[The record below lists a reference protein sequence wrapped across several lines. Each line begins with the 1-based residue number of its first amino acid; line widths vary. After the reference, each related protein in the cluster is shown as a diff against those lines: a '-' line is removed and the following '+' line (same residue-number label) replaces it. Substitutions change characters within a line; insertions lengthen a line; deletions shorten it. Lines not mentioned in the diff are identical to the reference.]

1 MSELRVG
8 LIGGSGLGEA
18 LGAQGAGARRHEL
31 DTPFGRPSD
40 AIIETTWD
48 GVTVFLLS
56 RHGPGHLLNPSRV
69 PYRANV
75 YALKQLGCTH
85 VLATGAVGSLR
96 EEYKPTDLVIVD
108 QVIDK
113 THQRDATF
121 FENAAVHV
129 EFAEPFDPVLRRLVL
144 EAAKEA
150 AKEVGSD
157 GVGGDG
163 VNAGNVADASTPSL
177 GNPLTPSPSFTV
189 HDRGCYVA
197 MEGPAFSTR
206 AESLMHRLWGGDLIG
221 MTAMP
226 EAKLVREAEM
236 GYALIALVTDYDCW
250 RQPPAPKDA
259 QEKADPFVLLK
270 EILGNLKTASD
281 NAVRLV
287 RSTVAL
293 MAERREELTSSPALR
308 ALELGIWSDRS
319 RIPRQEVERLRT
331 LWGKY
336 FADANEPQPSD
347 DDGHPDASRIG
358 TETSHEATS

>member
-18 LGAQGAGARRHEL
+18 LGAQGDGATRHQL
-31 DTPFGRPSD
+31 DTPFGPPSD
-40 AIIETTWD
+40 AIVETTWN

-69 PYRANV
+69 PYRANIH
-75 YALKQLGCTH
+75 ALKQLGCTH

-113 THQRDATF
+113 THRRENTF
-121 FENAAVHV
+121 FDNAAVHV
-129 EFAEPFDPVLRRLVL
+129 EFAEPFDPVLRRIVL
-144 EAAKEA
+144 DAARQGQGARGEGQA
-150 AKEVGSD
+150 GGS
-157 GVGGDG
+157 G
-163 VNAGNVADASTPSL
+163 SSL
-177 GNPLTPSPSFTV
+177 APDPSPLAPFIV

-226 EAKLVREAEM
+226 EAKLAREAEM

-250 RQPPAPKDA
+250 RQKPATEA
-259 QEKADPFVLLK
+259 TEEKADPFVLLK
-270 EILGNLKTASD
+270 EILGNLKTASE
-281 NAVRLV
+281 NAMRLV
-287 RSTVAL
+287 RRTVEL
-293 MAERREELTSSPALR
+293 MAERREELAASPALR
-308 ALELGIWSDRS
+308 ALELGIWSDRT
-319 RIPRQEVERLRT
+319 RIPPHEVERLHT

-336 FADANEPQPSD
+336 FANATEPQTPD
-347 DDGHPDASRIG
+347 DDGHPDASRSG